1 MRVLLSAFAL
11 ALLAFTSACN
21 EAGNTNNANRPAN
34 ANHTENAN
42 ARPAGEGAKETSNDG
57 WITVKTKVALIGDK
71 RTSGFATTVDTK
83 DGVVTLSGKV
93 DTAEAKTSATEVAK
107 GITGV
112 KSVDNQ
118 LQVVP
123 EAKRKEVNA
132 ADDKIEDG
140 IKAAMKNDGQL
151 KDLSLTSK
159 VNAGVVTLD
168 GTVDTR
174 EQLLAAAEAVRRV
187 PGVKAVDTKQV
198 TVKNEGR

>member
-1 MRVLLSAFAL
+1 MRVLLTAFAL
-11 ALLAFTSACN
+11 ALLTFTSACN
-21 EAGNTNNANRPAN
+21 EVSNANNANHPAN
-34 ANHTENAN
+34 ANRTDNAN
-42 ARPAGEGAKETSNDG
+42 ARPAGEGAKQTSNDG
-57 WITVKTKVALIGDK
+57 WITVKTKMALIGDK

-93 DTAEAKTSATEVAK
+93 DTAEAKTAAAEVAR

-140 IKAAMKNDGQL
+140 IKAAMKNDAQL

-159 VNAGVVTLD
+159 VNAGVVVLD
-168 GTVDTR
+168 GTVDR
-174 EQLLAAAEAVRRV
+174 QEQLLAAAEAVRRV

-198 TVKNEGR
+198 TVKNERQ